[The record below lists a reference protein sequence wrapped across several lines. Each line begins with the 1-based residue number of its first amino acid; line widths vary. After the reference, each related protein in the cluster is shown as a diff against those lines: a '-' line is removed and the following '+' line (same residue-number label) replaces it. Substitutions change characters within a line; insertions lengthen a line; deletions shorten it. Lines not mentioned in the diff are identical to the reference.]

1 MNLQNLPL
9 EIKKIILNYLID
21 LEISKKSKYFT
32 NIHTELLHGYWMIEN
47 EDDIFAYT
55 KNYNPIKIINNYQ
68 IINIINNS
76 KGYAPFLYLTTPEE
90 NKWAYPHSI
99 NYEFAYRIP
108 KLQ

>member
-21 LEISKKSKYFT
+21 LEISKKSQYFA

-47 EDDIFAYT
+47 EDDIYAHT

-68 IINIINNS
+68 IINILNNS
-76 KGYAPFLYLTTPEE
+76 NGYAPFLYLSTPEE
-90 NKWAYPHSI
+90 NKWSYPYSI
-99 NYEFAYRIP
+99 NYEYAIRIP
-108 KLQ
+108 KL